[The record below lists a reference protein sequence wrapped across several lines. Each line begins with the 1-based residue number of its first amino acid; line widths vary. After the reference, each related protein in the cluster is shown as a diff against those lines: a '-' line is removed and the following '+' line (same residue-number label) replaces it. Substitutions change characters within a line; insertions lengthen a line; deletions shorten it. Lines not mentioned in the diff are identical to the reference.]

1 MFWMVVFTT
10 AMVIIYALECYFL
23 LRENLILWS
32 RESRPGRGVYRF
44 LTGGKAAY
52 SQADRD
58 SDQARVRLLSL
69 ISLPMGLLFYAVNG
83 AIFAVLQDRPLWN
96 TMTPLIFIL
105 TALLSGGA
113 LITLLAYLFQPE
125 EESIR
130 TLGRVILL
138 ILAIFLSLE
147 FMQFVVGYWSEAKIT
162 RASLNLILAGPYW
175 WVFWVVHLGLGSAL
189 PLYLLISRGDEPRAV
204 AWACFLIIFTFI
216 AVRLNFLI
224 PDQAIYK
231 LEGLDTAFFHRR
243 LQTTYAPNLTEW
255 LVGIWVISLGLLAFL
270 FGTRWLPVI
279 TAGKGEE
286 EHV

>member
-1 MFWMVVFTT
+1 
-10 AMVIIYALECYFL
+10 
-23 LRENLILWS
+23 
-32 RESRPGRGVYRF
+32 
-44 LTGGKAAY
+44 
-52 SQADRD
+52 
-58 SDQARVRLLSL
+58 
-69 ISLPMGLLFYAVNG
+69 
-83 AIFAVLQDRPLWN
+83 
-96 TMTPLIFIL
+96 
-105 TALLSGGA
+105 
-113 LITLLAYLFQPE
+113 
-125 EESIR
+125 
-130 TLGRVILL
+130 
-138 ILAIFLSLE
+138 
-147 FMQFVVGYWSEAKIT
+147 VVGYWSEAKIT